1 MPARHRGRVLAGSS
15 FSTSFTW
22 NRDMKPFFALYVKEF
37 KAHKILFLF
46 LLILVVGINAYGLI
60 RVANVS
66 PERFVSKEN
75 IASDEFI
82 QRHIEISNS
91 LIGIMLPINLTKS
104 ILVLSLPFLLAHT
117 CNSEWQSETHYQM
130 FALPVSQ
137 YTVILAKVAA
147 VASIGFM
154 GGGIVIGSVY
164 LSMAHVADLLV
175 EAETKLFIY
184 RVIFGVERMLFFDFF
199 LVESLKL
206 ATYMIFIFGIVIG
219 MEGVKFSV
227 KRYRRLAAIASFIL
241 FLSFGFF
248 ILQGLSVFKSSLM
261 PILPFAYSESTI
273 FLKTSVDIYFFS
285 ILMGIIFM
293 IIGLVMYEKHAEI

>member
-1 MPARHRGRVLAGSS
+1 
-15 FSTSFTW
+15 
-22 NRDMKPFFALYVKEF
+22 MKPFFALYVKEF

-104 ILVLSLPFLLAHT
+104 ILVLSLPFLLVYT
-117 CNSEWQSETHYQM
+117 FNSEWQSETHYQM

-147 VASIGFM
+147 VASVGFV

-175 EAETKLFIY
+175 ASEAKFIS
-184 RVIFGVERMLFFDFF
+184 RVIFGVERMLFFDFV

-206 ATYMIFIFGIVIG
+206 ATYMIFIFGIVTG

-227 KRYRRLAAIASFIL
+227 KRYRRLAAVASFIL

-261 PILPFAYSESTI
+261 PMLPFAYNESAI
-273 FLKTSVDIYFFS
+273 FLETSVDLYFFS
-285 ILMGIIFM
+285 ILMGVIFM
-293 IIGLVMYEKHAEI
+293 ILGLVMYEKRAEI

>member
-1 MPARHRGRVLAGSS
+1 
-15 FSTSFTW
+15 
-22 NRDMKPFFALYVKEF
+22 MKPFFTLYVKEL

-46 LLILVVGINAYGLI
+46 LLLLIVGINAYGLI

-66 PERFVSKEN
+66 QESFVSKEN

-104 ILVLSLPFLLAHT
+104 ILVLSLPFLLAYT
-117 CNSEWQSETHYQM
+117 FNSEWQSETHYQM

-137 YTVILAKVAA
+137 YTVILAKVAV
-147 VASIGFM
+147 VASVGFV

-175 EAETKLFIY
+175 ASEAKFISM
-184 RVIFGVERMLFFDFF
+184 VIFGVERMLFFDFV

-206 ATYMIFIFGIVIG
+206 ATYMIFIFGIVTG

-227 KRYRRLAAIASFIL
+227 KRYRRVAAIASFVL
-241 FLSFGFF
+241 FSSFGLF
-248 ILQGLSVFKSSLM
+248 ILQGLSVFKSLLM
-261 PILPFAYSESTI
+261 PILPLAYNESTI
-273 FLKTSVDIYFFS
+273 FLDTSVDLYFFT

-293 IIGLVMYEKHAEI
+293 ITGLVMYEKRAEI